1 MCPFHFVNHYT
12 LADLRT
18 IDGVLFYFILF
29 FYLEEF
35 GGVMETTQM
44 YVHCG
49 VEMYVHCGVSK
60 ILYFCLCVVRFHNR
74 GWGQERRF
82 D

>member
-35 GGVMETTQM
+35 GGVRETTQM

-49 VEMYVHCGVSK
+49 VEMYVHSVVCQK
-60 ILYFCLCVVRFHNR
+60 YYIFACV
-74 GWGQERRF
+74 
-82 D
+82 